1 MTTYEIIEPA
11 LVGESQNLF
20 VLGKHSG
27 RHAFTEKMK
36 ELGYEFTNGERD
48 AVFEAFKN

>member
-1 MTTYEIIEPA
+1 MTTYEIIEPE

-20 VLGKHSG
+20 VLGKHSDVTL
-27 RHAFTEKMK
+27 TEKMK
-36 ELGYEFTNGERD
+36 ELGYEFTTEERD